1 MTTRIGINGFGR
13 IGRNVLRVIEA
24 QGQDVQIVAINDLA
38 PVDAIAMLI
47 KYDTILGAYPG
58 TVSSDGQNLVL
69 DGRSIPV
76 TQHRDPAEVD
86 WASAGADVVLEC
98 TGLFTDGTK
107 AAAHLKGGA
116 KKVIISAPA
125 KNVDGTFVLGV
136 NQDGYDAATM
146 NVISNASCT
155 TNCLAPMAKVLN
167 DTFGVES
174 GIMTTIHAY
183 TGDQNIHDNVHKSD
197 PRRARAAAQNLIP
210 TSSGAAKAIGSVLP
224 ELDGKLSGAA
234 VRVPVIT
241 GSLTDLTAVLSKEA
255 TVDEVNA
262 AFKKASEDGPL
273 APYLAYNEDPIVSSD
288 IVTSPASVTFDA
300 PLTFV
305 KGNQVKILGWYDNE
319 WGYTNRLVDLAAFV
333 GAQL

>member
-13 IGRNVLRVIEA
+13 IGRNVLRVIQA

-58 TVSSDGQNLVL
+58 TVSAEGQDLVV

-76 TQHRDPAEVD
+76 TQHRDPADVD

-107 AAAHLKGGA
+107 AAAHLGGGA

-136 NQDGYDAATM
+136 NQDGYDPATM

-167 DTFGVES
+167 DAFEVEG

-197 PRRARAAAQNLIP
+197 MRRARAAAQNLIP
-210 TSSGAAKAIGSVLP
+210 TSSGAAKAIGAVLP

-241 GSLTDLTAVLSKEA
+241 GSLTDFTA
-255 TVDEVNA
+255 TVAKPVSVEAVNA
-262 AFKKASEDGPL
+262 AFKKASEEGSL
-273 APYLAYNEDPIVSSD
+273 APYLVYNEDPIVSSD
-288 IVTSPASVTFDA
+288 IVTSAASCTFDA

-305 KGNQVKILGWYDNE
+305 QGNQVKILGWYDNE

-333 GAQL
+333 GGQL